1 MNTSKQI
8 PNFKTEAEERQF
20 WEKHDST
27 DYLDWKQ
34 AKAMDISS
42 CCSARLPTPK
52 RNSLANILAIY

>member
-1 MNTSKQI
+1 MICTKKRGIFINKSKQI

-34 AKAMDISS
+34 AKAVI
-42 CCSARLPTPK
+42 R
-52 RNSLANILAIY
+52 